1 MICICY
7 INTISFSYV
16 LGRVIYSW
24 QGGSENFLFG
34 FVGDKDRKDF
44 LFTTETRTNLQ
55 DFGKN
60 NSAVEGNCYFCRRE
74 RKDTIMLNPTN
85 TQGIYLNVPMA
96 DWVLL
101 KELIRKFG
109 WQAETRE
116 QLLERFVKSR
126 SNKDLLSDEEI
137 MEEVNAVRYGK

>member
-1 MICICY
+1 MLFLQREINY
-7 INTISFSYV
+7 I
-16 LGRVIYSW
+16 
-24 QGGSENFLFG
+24 
-34 FVGDKDRKDF
+34 
-44 LFTTETRTNLQ
+44 
-55 DFGKN
+55 
-60 NSAVEGNCYFCRRE
+60 
-74 RKDTIMLNPTN
+74 IMLNPVN
-85 TQGIYLNVPMA
+85 TQGIFINVPMT

-126 SNKDLLSDEEI
+126 SDKDLLTDEEI

>member
-1 MICICY
+1 
-7 INTISFSYV
+7 
-16 LGRVIYSW
+16 
-24 QGGSENFLFG
+24 
-34 FVGDKDRKDF
+34 
-44 LFTTETRTNLQ
+44 
-55 DFGKN
+55 
-60 NSAVEGNCYFCRRE
+60 
-74 RKDTIMLNPTN
+74 MLNAAN
-85 TQGIYLNVPMA
+85 TQGIYLNVPLT

-126 SNKDLLSDEEI
+126 SQKDLLSDEEI

>member
-1 MICICY
+1 
-7 INTISFSYV
+7 
-16 LGRVIYSW
+16 
-24 QGGSENFLFG
+24 
-34 FVGDKDRKDF
+34 
-44 LFTTETRTNLQ
+44 
-55 DFGKN
+55 
-60 NSAVEGNCYFCRRE
+60 
-74 RKDTIMLNPTN
+74 MLNAAN
-85 TQGIYLNVPMA
+85 TLGIYLNVPST

-126 SNKDLLSDEEI
+126 SQKDLFSDEEI

>member
-1 MICICY
+1 M
-7 INTISFSYV
+7 F
-16 LGRVIYSW
+16 
-24 QGGSENFLFG
+24 
-34 FVGDKDRKDF
+34 D
-44 LFTTETRTNLQ
+44 
-55 DFGKN
+55 
-60 NSAVEGNCYFCRRE
+60 AV
-74 RKDTIMLNPTN
+74 N
-85 TQGIYLNVPMA
+85 TQGIYLNVPMT

-137 MEEVNAVRYGK
+137 MEEVNAVRYEK